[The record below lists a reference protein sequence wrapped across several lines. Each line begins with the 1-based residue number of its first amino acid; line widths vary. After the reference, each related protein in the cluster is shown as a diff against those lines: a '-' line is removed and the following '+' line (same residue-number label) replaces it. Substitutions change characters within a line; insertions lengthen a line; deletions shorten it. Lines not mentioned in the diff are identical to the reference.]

1 MPKIVATFGKKN
13 SLLSLFNP
21 SQTVSSHF
29 LFLPIFHPEGSGVLR
44 VLERGPKP
52 KPNCG

>member
-1 MPKIVATFGKKN
+1 MPKIIATFGKKN

-29 LFLPIFHPEGSGVLR
+29 LFLPIFHPEGSGVL
-44 VLERGPKP
+44 KIN
-52 KPNCG
+52 KMQ